1 MSAKGM
7 GDGPRGDEGDQEEA
21 DAPEQEPD
29 QQTILEGEETEGG
42 FEEPEGSKEP
52 EGKSDAPEGK
62 SDDAPEGK
70 SEETG
75 AEANT
80 TKRAGVQ
87 AEWPSERPAKLPRVN
102 ASLEVIDARLQRRL
116 ARYLASKTNKK

>member
-62 SDDAPEGK
+62 SDDA

-87 AEWPSERPAKLPRVN
+87 AEWPSERPAKSPRVH
-102 ASLEVIDARLQRRL
+102 ASLEVVDARLQRRL